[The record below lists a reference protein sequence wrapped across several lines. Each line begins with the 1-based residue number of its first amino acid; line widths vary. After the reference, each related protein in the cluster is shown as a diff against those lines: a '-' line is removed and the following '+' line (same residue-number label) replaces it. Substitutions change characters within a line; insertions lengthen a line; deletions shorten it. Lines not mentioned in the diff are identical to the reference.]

1 MLCGSEVQTTWFR
14 RFHHHLEA
22 MVNSYVLAK
31 ISDELKH
38 NCQKQNIYYY
48 HNNNNTVTLSMTD
61 SFGAST
67 ACRLLRRMS
76 VNLKPFTAR
85 VFDGV
90 FWGDSTVW
98 VCGQNPMIW
107 PHSNEISLTVLTL
120 GAIWFSKFEK
130 MKLEHL
136 VEICFWLNW
145 QWKGYIKVC
154 FSRLAVLYWIVC
166 LFVCFF
172 LSYLVIKKRKEVNY
186 VQFWLW

>member
-1 MLCGSEVQTTWFR
+1 MRSEFVVSSFR
-14 RFHHHLEA
+14 
-22 MVNSYVLAK
+22 S
-31 ISDELKH
+31 
-38 NCQKQNIYYY
+38 
-48 HNNNNTVTLSMTD
+48 VTFDFVPPGLTY
-61 SFGAST
+61 SFLT
-67 ACRLLRRMS
+67 LLLPECLME
-76 VNLKPFTAR
+76 F
-85 VFDGV
+85 

-98 VCGQNPMIW
+98 ICGQNPMIW
-107 PHSNEISLTVLTL
+107 PHSNEISLPALTL

-130 MKLEHL
+130 MKLKHL

-145 QWKGYIKVC
+145 QWKGYIIVC

>member
-1 MLCGSEVQTTWFR
+1 MFCFCFFRLTCGIIARSAGLFQ
-14 RFHHHLEA
+14 
-22 MVNSYVLAK
+22 NSKKFCACDGKILWEDKPLSIPTSPPSQLWRHFCFFATSVDKAK
-31 ISDELKH
+31 QGF
-38 NCQKQNIYYY
+38 N
-48 HNNNNTVTLSMTD
+48 
-61 SFGAST
+61 
-67 ACRLLRRMS
+67 
-76 VNLKPFTAR
+76 PFTAR

-107 PHSNEISLTVLTL
+107 SHSNEISLTVLTL